1 MDKKVKESWIKA
13 LKSGEFKQGKGYLER
28 DGKYCALG
36 ILSLLSLVEGP
47 CTYNQIDGHGRFDNK
62 RFTLSYN
69 TLTWAGMDLED
80 FKVDVIYEGE
90 STTIADLNDRGLSF
104 KELARIIN
112 LKL

>member
-1 MDKKVKESWIKA
+1 MDKKIKETWIKA
-13 LKSGEFKQGKGYLER
+13 LNSGEFKQGTEFLEK

-36 ILSLLSLVEGP
+36 ILSLLSLVEGQ
-47 CTYNQIDGHGRFDNK
+47 CTYNEIDGLGRFDNK
-62 RFTLSYN
+62 RFTLTYN

-80 FKVDVIYEGE
+80 FKVDVICEGE
-90 STTIADLNDRGLSF
+90 STSIADLNDRGLSF

>member
-1 MDKKVKESWIKA
+1 MDKKIKETWIKA
-13 LKSGEFKQGKGYLER
+13 LKSGEFKQGREFLER

-36 ILSLLSLVEGP
+36 ILSLLSLVEGQ
-47 CTYNQIDGHGRFDNK
+47 CTYNQIDGLGRFDNK

-80 FKVDVIYEGE
+80 FKAEVIYEGE
-90 STTIADLNDRGLSF
+90 STSIGDLNDRGLSF

>member
-1 MDKKVKESWIKA
+1 MIKKTKEMWIRA

-28 DGKYCALG
+28 DGEYCALG
-36 ILSLLSLVEGP
+36 ILSLLSLIEGQ
-47 CTYNQIDGHGRFDNK
+47 CTYNQIDGLGRFDNK

-69 TLTWAGMDLED
+69 TLNWAGMDLED
-80 FKVDVIYEGE
+80 FKIDVIYEGE

>member
-1 MDKKVKESWIKA
+1 MKKYGFYNRADKTAEIISV
-13 LKSGEFKQGKGYLER
+13 GK
-28 DGKYCALG
+28 
-36 ILSLLSLVEGP
+36 
-47 CTYNQIDGHGRFDNK
+47 FDNK

-69 TLTWAGMDLED
+69 TLNWAGMDLED
-80 FKVDVIYEGE
+80 FKIDVIYEGE